1 MSDKGNP
8 STTARA
14 ATPADA
20 ESVAA
25 LSCQLG
31 YPSLPQAVHQRLERI
46 QRDDNRAVYVAELAG
61 GGVVGWIEVFAY
73 ELLIAELRA
82 EIEGLI
88 VDERYRGAGIGRQL
102 IGRAEAWAKGRGCK
116 AVYLRSNIIR
126 ERAHAFY
133 RNLGYETI
141 KTQLAFEKR
150 L

>member
-1 MSDKGNP
+1 M
-8 STTARA
+8 TIRA

-31 YPSLPQAVHQRLERI
+31 YPSLPQTMRQRLARI
-46 QRDDNRAVYVAELAG
+46 QCDKNRVVYVAELAG

-73 ELLIAELRA
+73 ELLVAEWRA
-82 EIEGLI
+82 EIESLI
-88 VDERYRGAGIGRQL
+88 VDEGYRGAGIGRRL
-102 IGRAEAWAKGRGCK
+102 IGRAEAWARGRGCK
-116 AVYLRSNIIR
+116 TVYLRSNIIR

-133 RNLGYETI
+133 KNLGYEAI